1 MLIKWIKRKLAERKY
16 KNIKP
21 DHLYITSEKFEL
33 ETLGVQIEGP
43 SSIEPEID
51 AMYIHEIA
59 YKFMIEITKNWKR
72 YLDIKTIYDPERNS
86 YGVSARMRIG
96 VKNNEIN

>member
-1 MLIKWIKRKLAERKY
+1 MLIKWIKRKLAKRKY
-16 KNIKP
+16 KNVIP
-21 DHLYITSEKFEL
+21 DHFYITPEKYEL
-33 ETLGVQIEGP
+33 ETLGVQTEGP

-72 YLDIKTIYDPERNS
+72 YLDIKTIYAPERDS
-86 YGVSARMRIG
+86 YGILARMRIG
-96 VKNNEIN
+96 VKR